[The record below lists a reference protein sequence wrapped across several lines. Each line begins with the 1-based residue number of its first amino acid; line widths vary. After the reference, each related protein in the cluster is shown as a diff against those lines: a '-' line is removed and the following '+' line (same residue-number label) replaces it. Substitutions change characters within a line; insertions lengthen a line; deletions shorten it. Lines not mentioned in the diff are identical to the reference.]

1 MLDSHGLLYLESG
14 VKGINYK
21 WKITI
26 IIVKVGYFNKV
37 IVVKV
42 EIEFEERIIKIRIG
56 KT

>member
-14 VKGINYK
+14 IKGINYK

-26 IIVKVGYFNKV
+26 IIVKIGYFNKV